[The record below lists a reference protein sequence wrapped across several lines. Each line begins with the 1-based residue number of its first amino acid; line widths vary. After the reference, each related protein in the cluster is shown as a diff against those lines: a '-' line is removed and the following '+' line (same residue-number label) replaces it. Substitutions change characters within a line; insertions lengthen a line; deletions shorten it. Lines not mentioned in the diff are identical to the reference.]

1 MSTVP
6 EVITAKWMGKKILG
20 LSIITDIC
28 LPNAMEEVSHK
39 IVLEAANKA
48 APKLSKLIVEVVK
61 KT

>member
-1 MSTVP
+1 
-6 EVITAKWMGKKILG
+6 
-20 LSIITDIC
+20 
-28 LPNAMEEVSHK
+28 MEEVSHE